1 MPLPNRLLLL
11 FAILLSYSPTA
22 GAHTIAMIGTGDV
35 GSALG
40 VALARAG
47 HTVVYGSR
55 NPDRDKVRELV
66 ARTGSNA
73 SAASQLEAAR
83 QADIV
88 ILAIPPLVV
97 EETTRALGDLDGR
110 IIIDPTNPMTLVD
123 GRFERAVDGTS
134 NTEIIQAAAPSAQVV
149 KAFSTV
155 SWQTMLDPDTEA
167 GPISVPIAGDDREAK
182 ETVAKL
188 VAELG
193 LEAIDVG
200 DARDARWVEGM
211 LLLWINNRFSDR
223 QAFEFHL
230 RPTGGR

>member
-1 MPLPNRLLLL
+1 MQIMKRLFLTFVIL
-11 FAILLSYSPTA
+11 FSYSQA
-22 GAHTIAMIGTGDV
+22 ASAHTIAMIGTGDV

-40 VALARAG
+40 IALAREG

-55 NPDRDKVRELV
+55 NPDRDKVVELV
-66 ARTGSNA
+66 ARTGNGA
-73 SAASQLEAAR
+73 SAASQSEAAR

-97 EETTRALGDLDGR
+97 EETTRALGDLSGK
-110 IIIDPTNPMTLVD
+110 IVIDPTNPMTLVD
-123 GRFERAVDGTS
+123 GRFERAVDDTS
-134 NTEIIQAAAPSAQVV
+134 NTEIIQAAAPGAHVV

-155 SWQTMLDPDTEA
+155 TWQTMLDPDTGA

-182 ETVAKL
+182 ATVAKL

-200 DARDARWVEGM
+200 YARDARFVEGM

-230 RPTGGR
+230 RPIGGQ

>member
-1 MPLPNRLLLL
+1 MPTPKRLLLL
-11 FAILLSYSPTA
+11 SALLFSCLPTA
-22 GAHTIAMIGTGDV
+22 KAHTIAMIGTGDV

-40 VALARAG
+40 VALAREG

-66 ARTGSNA
+66 ARTGNNA
-73 SAASQLEAAR
+73 SAASQSDAAA

-97 EETTRALGDLDGR
+97 EDTTRALGDLTGK
-110 IIIDPTNPMTLVD
+110 IVIDPTNPMRLVD
-123 GRFERAVDGTS
+123 GRFERAVDDTS
-134 NTEIIQAAAPSAQVV
+134 NTEIIQAAAPGAYVV

-155 SWQTMLDPDTEA
+155 TWQTMLEPDTRA
-167 GPISVPIAGDDREAK
+167 GAISVPIAGDNPAAK
-182 ETVAKL
+182 DTVAKL
-188 VAELG
+188 IVALG
-193 LEAIDVG
+193 LEPIDVG
-200 DARDARWVEGM
+200 VARDARWVEGM

-230 RPTGGR
+230 RPIAE

>member
-1 MPLPNRLLLL
+1 MHTLSRLFLPFAALLLSSQ
-11 FAILLSYSPTA
+11 AA
-22 GAHTIAMIGTGDV
+22 NAHTIAMIGTGDV

-40 VALARAG
+40 VALAREG

-66 ARTGSNA
+66 TRTGNGA
-73 SAASQLEAAR
+73 SAASQSEAAR
-83 QADIV
+83 QADLV

-97 EETTRALGDLDGR
+97 EATTRALGDLTGK
-110 IIIDPTNPMTLVD
+110 IVIDPTNPMTLVD
-123 GRFERAVDGTS
+123 GRFERAVSNTS
-134 NTEIIQAAAPSAQVV
+134 NTEIIQAAAPGAHVV

-155 SWQTMLDPDTEA
+155 TWQTMLDPNTGA
-167 GPISVPIAGDDREAK
+167 GPISVPLAGNDPAAK

-188 VAELG
+188 VGELG

-223 QAFEFHL
+223 RAFEFHL
-230 RPTGGR
+230 RPAAN

>member
-1 MPLPNRLLLL
+1 MHTRLLLL
-11 FAILLSYSPTA
+11 FTLLFLHSHTA
-22 GAHTIAMIGTGDV
+22 SAHTIAMIGTGDV

-40 VALARAG
+40 VALARQG

-55 NPDRDKVRELV
+55 NPDRDTVRELV
-66 ARTGSNA
+66 ARTGNGA
-73 SAASQLEAAR
+73 SAASQSEAAR

-88 ILAIPPLVV
+88 ILAIPPLVA
-97 EETTRALGDLDGR
+97 EDTTRALGDLTGK

-123 GRFERAVDGTS
+123 GRFERAVDDTS
-134 NTEIIQAAAPSAQVV
+134 NTEIIQAAAPGAHVV

-155 SWQTMLDPDTEA
+155 TWQTMLEPDTKA
-167 GPISVPIAGDDREAK
+167 GPISVPVAGDDPAAK
-182 ETVAKL
+182 ETVGKL
-188 VAELG
+188 IVGLG
-193 LEAIDVG
+193 LEPIDVG

-230 RPTGGR
+230 RPIAN